1 MQRTFTEFAESYYC
15 QAKTETQLTEH
26 DVIKEKQLKEIDSDN
41 DSLYYERRCCI
52 YQFYLACA
60 IS

>member
-15 QAKTETQLTEH
+15 QAETETQLTEH

-52 YQFYLACA
+52 YLACA

>member
-1 MQRTFTEFAESYYC
+1 MVVCLPAESYYC
-15 QAKTETQLTEH
+15 QAETETQLTEH
-26 DVIKEKQLKEIDSDN
+26 DMIKEKQLKEIDSDN

-52 YQFYLACA
+52 YLACA